1 MTKKEMKDQIEK
13 QNREIKDLN
22 GKLIILDVYGTI
34 KDIACITV
42 TIYYLYLTS

>member
-22 GKLIILDVYGTI
+22 GKLVILAG
-34 KDIACITV
+34 
-42 TIYYLYLTS
+42 LYKAHAERINKLETKRI

>member
-22 GKLIILDVYGTI
+22 GKLIIL
-34 KDIACITV
+34 AR
-42 TIYYLYLTS
+42 LYK